1 MYMNSTLQLNPLVR
15 VVAML
20 ILGIALGDVL
30 ADVVGVRIWAQWKS
44 TGDVFF
50 VS

>member
-30 ADVVGVRIWAQWKS
+30 VVYGLASLLWLWLRHL
-44 TGDVFF
+44 
-50 VS
+50 